1 MRRVIRRDCPKRL
14 PEFEVDLHTGMRLSE
29 QYGMLWEFVDFKN
42 QVITIPKSKH
52 GDARHVRMNSRVT
65 AILSGLKNHSLGVGR
80 VFSLHSPRCWFEAA
94 LGATGLK
101 DFTSHCLRHTF
112 ISRLVMKGIDLRTVQ
127 ELAGHKSIQ
136 MTCRYAHLAPG
147 HEQTAVEMLV
157 KKSAAPR
164 RKRTVRPTATTTA
177 TGQIVANNARQLQ
190 FSKPLQV
197 MGLDLVGPPGFE
209 PGTNGL

>member
-14 PEFEVDLHTGMRLSE
+14 PEFEVALHTGMRLSE

-94 LGATGLK
+94 LGAYWPEG
-101 DFTSHCLRHTF
+101 F
-112 ISRLVMKGIDLRTVQ
+112 
-127 ELAGHKSIQ
+127 
-136 MTCRYAHLAPG
+136 HLALPASHVHQPPS
-147 HEQTAVEMLV
+147 HE
-157 KKSAAPR
+157 R
-164 RKRTVRPTATTTA
+164 
-177 TGQIVANNARQLQ
+177 
-190 FSKPLQV
+190 
-197 MGLDLVGPPGFE
+197 D
-209 PGTNGL
+209 